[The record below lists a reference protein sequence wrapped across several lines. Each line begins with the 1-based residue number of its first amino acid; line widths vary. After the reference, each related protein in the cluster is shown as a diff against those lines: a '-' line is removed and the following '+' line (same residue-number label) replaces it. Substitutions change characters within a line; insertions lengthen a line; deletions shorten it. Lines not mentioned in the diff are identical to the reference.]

1 VQLGQWIGLGSLA
14 VSLYILWQIRAV
26 LLLLFAATILATAL
40 NQIVKLLQRFGVK
53 RGIAIGL
60 SLATLLAIIVC
71 SILLIVPPVSKQL
84 QELVDL
90 VPQGLE
96 KLRTWSE
103 GLQTIIP
110 NQLLDDIRSLK
121 LLTQNFQQF
130 APRLFGNF
138 FSLFSSSLAVVLN
151 LLLVLILSIMLLTN
165 PSPYRQGF
173 IKLFPSF
180 YRRRVDEIL
189 SKCESSLIAWV
200 KATIFDMFIIGLVS
214 GIGLWILQVPLPLTN
229 GLLAGLLEFI
239 PNLGPTLSVI
249 PPMLLALL
257 DAPWKAGAVLV
268 LYLLIQQF
276 EGNILVPIVMQK
288 QVSLLPAVTLLSIVI
303 FSIFFGFLGL
313 FLSLPL
319 TIVFQIWIKEVLV
332 KDILNKWHGDEKDN
346 PQQDSII
353 AENAEANS

>member
-1 VQLGQWIGLGSLA
+1 MQLGQWIGLGSLA
-14 VSLYILWQIRAV
+14 VSLYILWQIREV
-26 LLLLFAATILATAL
+26 LLLVFAAAILATAL
-40 NQIVKLLQRFGVK
+40 NQIVRLLQRFGAK
-53 RGIAIGL
+53 RGIGVAL
-60 SLATLLAIIVC
+60 SVATLIAVIAC
-71 SILLIVPPVSKQL
+71 FALLIVPPVSKQL
-84 QELVDL
+84 QELIDL
-90 VPQGLE
+90 VPEGLE
-96 KLRTWSE
+96 RLRTWSE
-103 GLQTIIP
+103 ALQTIIP
-110 NQLLDDIRSLK
+110 NQLLEDIRSLK
-121 LLTQNFQQF
+121 LLTQNFQKV

-138 FSLFSSSLAVVLN
+138 FSIFSNSLAIVLN
-151 LLLVLILSIMLLTN
+151 LLLVLVLSIMLLTN

-189 SKCESSLIAWV
+189 SECESSLIAWV
-200 KATIFDMFIIGLVS
+200 KATLFNMTIIGLVS

-239 PNLGPTLSVI
+239 PNLGPILSVI

-288 QVSLLPAVTLLSIVI
+288 QVSLLPAVTLVSVVI

-313 FLSLPL
+313 LLSLPL
-319 TIVFQIWIKEVLV
+319 TIVSQIWIKEVLV
-332 KDILNKWHGDEKDN
+332 KDVLNKWQGDEKDN
-346 PQQDSII
+346 PQQDSIT